1 MENSSILDFT
11 SPGSIPLESSE
22 IVKQVNLEIR
32 ISIQTLENILVT
44 DPMETT
50 CWKLLGGLY
59 LGANLTNKFNK
70 LTQQYQNFFGKP
82 LFPEFEEKNIEKAK
96 VYKKLFPSK
105 KYAENKLSKIMS
117 ELTKIIEEYIIT
129 RQSKSNELSNK
140 IQLLRFYNER
150 NLEKHYK
157 QIEKEI
163 EKLLE
168 NIPIGVLTQTLA
180 YQYEEIRITHDL
192 KSNDRDA
199 NYQKVY
205 NILTAFTDAEKLR
218 WHEPEPAGVPG
229 RPHGAFDWPSPRRCP
244 CRRRAD
250 TS

>member
-82 LFPEFEEKNIEKAK
+82 LFPEFEEKNRAEEQLLFRMPSNIVPELLPNTTEVEQACNSRKKVTIDFSDVKESSAEGLNALAVFFLTLVKA
-96 VYKKLFPSK
+96 
-105 KYAENKLSKIMS
+105 
-117 ELTKIIEEYIIT
+117 
-129 RQSKSNELSNK
+129 SNK
-140 IQLLRFYNER
+140 PEIILINDFISD
-150 NLEKHYK
+150 LEKKAIANNKVNTMWDVLFAYK
-157 QIEKEI
+157 RLCNDVKGFD
-163 EKLLE
+163 
-168 NIPIGVLTQTLA
+168 NLA
-180 YQYEEIRITHDL
+180 LKFAIQYSI
-192 KSNDRDA
+192 S
-199 NYQKVY
+199 
-205 NILTAFTDAEKLR
+205 
-218 WHEPEPAGVPG
+218 P
-229 RPHGAFDWPSPRRCP
+229 PSWV
-244 CRRRAD
+244 
-250 TS
+250 